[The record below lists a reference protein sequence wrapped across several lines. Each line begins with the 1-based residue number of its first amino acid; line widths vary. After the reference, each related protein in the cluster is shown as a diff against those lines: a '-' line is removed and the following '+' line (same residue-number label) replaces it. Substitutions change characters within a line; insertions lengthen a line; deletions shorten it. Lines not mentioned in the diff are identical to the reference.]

1 MLRRPTIL
9 LLLALALCLVSPFT
23 ALAES
28 QVYIHYIVVPI
39 PSQDGITDEIAAFR
53 AKLIE
58 LAGGYTEMGLVNG
71 GSLHDDGSIETARNF
86 AYMVAAS
93 RNITADLEE
102 YVPLHFPTS
111 KPFVLVWTGTV
122 NF

>member
-9 LLLALALCLVSPFT
+9 LLLAVALCLAGPLT

-28 QVYIHYIVVPI
+28 QVFIHYIVVPI
-39 PSQDGITDEIAAFR
+39 PSQDGTTDEIAAFR

-71 GSLHDDGSIETARNF
+71 GSRHDDGQIETARNF
-86 AYMVAAS
+86 AYLVSAS

-102 YVPLHFPTS
+102 YVPRHFPTS
-111 KPFVLVWTGTV
+111 KPFVLVW
-122 NF
+122 

>member
-1 MLRRPTIL
+1 MIRRAIL
-9 LLLALALCLVSPFT
+9 PLLLALAICLSGALT

-39 PSQDGITDEIAAFR
+39 PSQDGLTDEIDAFR

-71 GSLHDDGSIETARNF
+71 GSVEADGKVGTARNF
-86 AYMVAAS
+86 AYMVSAS
-93 RNITADLEE
+93 RNITAELEE

-111 KPFVLVWTGTV
+111 KPFVLVWTGSV

>member
-1 MLRRPTIL
+1 MRRVFIPV
-9 LLLALALCLVSPFT
+9 LLALFLCFASAFT
-23 ALAES
+23 ARAETK
-28 QVYIHYIVVPI
+28 VYIHYIVVPI
-39 PSQDGITDEIAAFR
+39 PSQDGLNDEIAAFR

-71 GSLHDDGSIETARNF
+71 GSRNDDGSIESARNF
-86 AYMVAAS
+86 AYMVSAS

-102 YVPLHFPTS
+102 YVPKHFPTS
-111 KPFVLVWTGTV
+111 KPFVLVWQGTV

>member
-1 MLRRPTIL
+1 MTRRAIL
-9 LLLALALCLVSPFT
+9 PMLLAIAICLASVLP
-23 ALAES
+23 AMAES

-71 GSLHDDGSIETARNF
+71 GSVVADGKVETSRNF
-86 AYMVAAS
+86 AYMVSAS

-102 YVPLHFPTS
+102 YVPQHFPTS
-111 KPFVLVWTGTV
+111 KPFVLVWTGSV

>member
-1 MLRRPTIL
+1 MIRRAVLPL
-9 LLLALALCLVSPFT
+9 LIALMICLAGALT

-39 PSQDGITDEIAAFR
+39 PSQGGDTDEIAAFR
-53 AKLIE
+53 QKLLE
-58 LAGGYTEMGLVNG
+58 LAGGYTEMGMVNG
-71 GSLHDDGSIETARNF
+71 GSIDADGKVETARNF
-86 AYMVAAS
+86 AYMVSAS
-93 RNITADLEE
+93 RNLTADLEE

-111 KPFVLVWTGTV
+111 KPYVLVWPGTV

>member
-1 MLRRPTIL
+1 MRRVLLSL
-9 LLLALALCLVSPFT
+9 LLILCLCFASAP
-23 ALAES
+23 AAWAES

-39 PSQDGITDEIAAFR
+39 PSQDGISDEIAGFR

-71 GSLHDDGSIETARNF
+71 GSQQDDGSIETARNF
-86 AYMVAAS
+86 AYIVSAS
-93 RNITADLEE
+93 RNLTADLEE
-102 YVPLHFPTS
+102 YVPQHFPTS
-111 KPFVLVWTGTV
+111 KPFVLVWQGTV

>member
-1 MLRRPTIL
+1 MPRLIVP
-9 LLLALALCLVSPFT
+9 LLLALALLLASPFT

-28 QVYIHYIVVPI
+28 QAYIHYIVVPI

-71 GSLHDDGSIETARNF
+71 GSIDGDGRIETARNF
-86 AYMVAAS
+86 AYMVSAS
-93 RNITADLEE
+93 RNLTADLEE
-102 YVPLHFPTS
+102 YVPQHFPTT
-111 KPFVLVWTGTV
+111 KPFILVWTGTV

>member
-1 MLRRPTIL
+1 MIRRAIL
-9 LLLALALCLVSPFT
+9 PILLALAIGMVAAPT

-28 QVYIHYIVVPI
+28 QVYIHYVVVPI

-71 GSLHDDGSIETARNF
+71 GSRTDDGRIETSRNF
-86 AYMVAAS
+86 AYMVSAS

-102 YVPLHFPTS
+102 YVPKHFPTS

>member
-1 MLRRPTIL
+1 M
-9 LLLALALCLVSPFT
+9 LLAIAICLASVLP
-23 ALAES
+23 AMAES

-71 GSLHDDGSIETARNF
+71 GSVVADGKVETSRNF
-86 AYMVAAS
+86 AYMVSAS

-102 YVPLHFPTS
+102 YVPQHFPTS
-111 KPFVLVWTGTV
+111 KPFVLVWTGSV